1 MKRLKGRR
9 YRSDLIL
16 NRPYT
21 GPTEIST
28 KKNSCCLENGI
39 KESEKKVDI
48 RKDSNGETP
57 KLQPRVSSPS

>member
-9 YRSDLIL
+9 YRSVLIL

-21 GPTEIST
+21 RPTEIST
-28 KKNSCCLENGI
+28 KNSCCLENGI

-57 KLQPRVSSPS
+57 KL